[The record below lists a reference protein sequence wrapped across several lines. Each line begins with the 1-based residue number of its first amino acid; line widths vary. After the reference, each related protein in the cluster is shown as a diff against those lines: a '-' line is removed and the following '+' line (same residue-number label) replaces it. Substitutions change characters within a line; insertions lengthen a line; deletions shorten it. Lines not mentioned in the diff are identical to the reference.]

1 MGKNGVKSYLF
12 EAGVMVDNLDS
23 LLDDVKQIYLTQ
35 VDFERLVL
43 ELREVKQ
50 VQHEDSHQLRRLHR
64 RL

>member
-1 MGKNGVKSYLF
+1 
-12 EAGVMVDNLDS
+12 MVDNLDS

-50 VQHEDSHQLRRLHR
+50 VQHEDSHQLRRLHS

>member
-23 LLDDVKQIYLTQ
+23 LLDDFEQIDLTQ

-50 VQHEDSHQLRRLHR
+50 VQHEDSHQLRRLQS

>member
-1 MGKNGVKSYLF
+1 
-12 EAGVMVDNLDS
+12 MVDNRDS
-23 LLDDVKQIYLTQ
+23 LLDDVKQIDVTQ
-35 VDFERLVL
+35 VDFERLIL